1 MKKILILMSFVL
13 PLTILAQTKPMPK
26 KTNGKTTPKNENMR
40 GEMPTHFLYMIMT
53 VEEVKKS
60 KKEETTTTKFRFQSF
75 DSRYSE
81 RLSVSTKNKSST
93 IEVLNLLGRSGW
105 ELVSVNNEHYYF
117 KNRFLAEKR

>member
-13 PLTILAQTKPMPK
+13 PLTILAQTRPMPK
-26 KTNGKTTPKNENMR
+26 KPNGKTAPKNENMR
-40 GEMPTHFLYMIMT
+40 GEKPTHFVYMIMN
-53 VEEVKKS
+53 VEEVKKT
-60 KKEETTTTKFRFQSF
+60 KKEEPTTKYKFQSF

-81 RLSVSTKNKSST
+81 KIYHSIKDKTST
-93 IEVLNLLGRSGW
+93 IEVLNLLGRRGW

>member
-1 MKKILILMSFVL
+1 MKKILILMCFVL
-13 PLTILAQTKPMPK
+13 PLTILAQTRPLPK
-26 KTNGKTTPKNENMR
+26 KPNGKTAPKNENMR
-40 GEMPTHFLYMIMT
+40 GEKPTNFLYMIMT

-60 KKEETTTTKFRFQSF
+60 KKEETPTKFKFQSF

-81 RLSVSTKNKSST
+81 RLSVSTKNKTST

>member
-1 MKKILILMSFVL
+1 MKKILILMCFVL
-13 PLTILAQTKPMPK
+13 PLTILAQTRPMPK
-26 KTNGKTTPKNENMR
+26 KPNSKTAPKNENMR
-40 GEMPTHFLYMIMT
+40 GEKPTHFLYMIMT

-60 KKEETTTTKFRFQSF
+60 KKEETTTKFNFQSF

-81 RLSVSTKNKSST
+81 RLYASTKDKTST
-93 IEVLNLLGRSGW
+93 IEVLNILGRSGW

>member
-13 PLTILAQTKPMPK
+13 PLIILAQTRPMPK
-26 KTNGKTTPKNENMR
+26 KPNGKTAPKNENMR
-40 GEMPTHFLYMIMT
+40 GEKPTHFVYMIMK

-60 KKEETTTTKFRFQSF
+60 KKEESTTKFKIESF

-81 RLSVSTKNKSST
+81 KIYDSIKDKTST
-93 IEVLNLLGRSGW
+93 IEVLNLLGRRGW

>member
-1 MKKILILMSFVL
+1 MKKILILMCFVL
-13 PLTILAQTKPMPK
+13 PLTILAQTRPLPK
-26 KTNGKTTPKNENMR
+26 KPNGKTAPKNENMR
-40 GEMPTHFLYMIMT
+40 GEKPTNFLYMIMT

-60 KKEETTTTKFRFQSF
+60 KKEETSTKFKFQSF

-81 RLSVSTKNKSST
+81 RLSVSTKNKTST

>member
-1 MKKILILMSFVL
+1 MKKILILMCFVL
-13 PLTILAQTKPMPK
+13 PLTLLAQTRPMPK
-26 KTNGKTTPKNENMR
+26 KPNGKTAPKNENMR
-40 GEMPTHFLYMIMT
+40 GEKPTHFLYMIMT

-60 KKEETTTTKFRFQSF
+60 KKEETTNKFKFQSF
-75 DSRYSE
+75 DRRYSE
-81 RLSVSTKNKSST
+81 RLYASTKDKTST

>member
-1 MKKILILMSFVL
+1 MKKILILMCFVL
-13 PLTILAQTKPMPK
+13 PLTILAQTRPLPK
-26 KTNGKTTPKNENMR
+26 KPNGKTAPKNENMR
-40 GEMPTHFLYMIMT
+40 GEKPTNFLYMIMT

-60 KKEETTTTKFRFQSF
+60 KKEETTTKFKFQSF

-81 RLSVSTKNKSST
+81 RLSVSTKNKTST
-93 IEVLNLLGRSGW
+93 IEVLNLLGSSGW

>member
-1 MKKILILMSFVL
+1 MKKILVLMSFVL
-13 PLTILAQTKPMPK
+13 PLTILAQTRPMPSK
-26 KTNGKTTPKNENMR
+26 KPNGKTAPKNENMR
-40 GEMPTHFLYMIMT
+40 GEKPTQFVYMIMK

-60 KKEETTTTKFRFQSF
+60 KKEASTTKFKIESF

-81 RLSVSTKNKSST
+81 KIYDYIKDKTST
-93 IEVLNLLGRSGW
+93 IEVLNLLGRRGW

>member
-1 MKKILILMSFVL
+1 MKKILILMCFVL
-13 PLTILAQTKPMPK
+13 PLTILAQTRPLPK
-26 KTNGKTTPKNENMR
+26 KPNGKTAPKNENMR
-40 GEMPTHFLYMIMT
+40 GEKPTNFLYMIMT

-60 KKEETTTTKFRFQSF
+60 KKEETSTKFKFQSF

-81 RLSVSTKNKSST
+81 RLSVSTKNKTST

-117 KNRFLAEKR
+117 KNRFLAKKR

>member
-13 PLTILAQTKPMPK
+13 PLTILAQTRPMPPK
-26 KTNGKTTPKNENMR
+26 KPNGKTAPKNENMR
-40 GEMPTHFLYMIMT
+40 GEKPTHFVYMIMK

-60 KKEETTTTKFRFQSF
+60 KKEESTTKFKIESF

-81 RLSVSTKNKSST
+81 KIYDSIKDKTST
-93 IEVLNLLGRSGW
+93 IEVLNLLGRRGW

>member
-1 MKKILILMSFVL
+1 MKKILVLMSFVL
-13 PLTILAQTKPMPK
+13 PLTILAQTRPMPSK
-26 KTNGKTTPKNENMR
+26 KPNGKTAPKNENMR
-40 GEMPTHFLYMIMT
+40 GEKPTQFVYMIMK

-60 KKEETTTTKFRFQSF
+60 KKEASTTKFKIESF

-81 RLSVSTKNKSST
+81 KIYDSIKDKTST
-93 IEVLNLLGRSGW
+93 IEVLNLLGRRGW

>member
-1 MKKILILMSFVL
+1 MKKILILMCFVL
-13 PLTILAQTKPMPK
+13 PLTILAQTRPLPK
-26 KTNGKTTPKNENMR
+26 KPNGKTAPKNENMR
-40 GEMPTHFLYMIMT
+40 GEKPTNFLYMIMT

-60 KKEETTTTKFRFQSF
+60 KKEEATTKFKFQSF

-81 RLSVSTKNKSST
+81 RLSVSTKNKTST
-93 IEVLNLLGRSGW
+93 IEVLNLLGSSGW

>member
-1 MKKILILMSFVL
+1 MKKILILMCFVL
-13 PLTILAQTKPMPK
+13 PLTILAQTRPLPK
-26 KTNGKTTPKNENMR
+26 KPNGKTAPKNENMR
-40 GEMPTHFLYMIMT
+40 GEKPTNFLYMIMT

-60 KKEETTTTKFRFQSF
+60 KKEETSTKFKFQSF

-81 RLSVSTKNKSST
+81 RLSVSTKNKTST

-117 KNRFLAEKR
+117 KNRFLGKKR

>member
-40 GEMPTHFLYMIMT
+40 GEMPTHFLYMIMK

-60 KKEETTTTKFRFQSF
+60 KKEEPTTKFKFQSF
-75 DSRYSE
+75 DSRYSGK
-81 RLSVSTKNKSST
+81 LNDIVKDKTST
-93 IEVLNLLGRSGW
+93 IEVLNLLGRRGW

-117 KNRFLAEKR
+117 KNRFLAKNR

>member
-1 MKKILILMSFVL
+1 MKKILILMCFVL
-13 PLTILAQTKPMPK
+13 PLTILAQTRPLPK
-26 KTNGKTTPKNENMR
+26 KPNGKTAPKNENMR
-40 GEMPTHFLYMIMT
+40 GEKPTNFLYMIMT

-60 KKEETTTTKFRFQSF
+60 KKEETTTKFKFQSF

-81 RLSVSTKNKSST
+81 RLSVSTKNKTST

>member
-1 MKKILILMSFVL
+1 MKKILILMCFVL
-13 PLTILAQTKPMPK
+13 PLTILAQTRPMSKKP
-26 KTNGKTTPKNENMR
+26 NGKTAPKNENMR
-40 GEMPTHFLYMIMT
+40 GEKPTHFLYMIMT

-60 KKEETTTTKFRFQSF
+60 KKEETTTKFNFQSF

-81 RLSVSTKNKSST
+81 RLYASTKDKTST

>member
-13 PLTILAQTKPMPK
+13 PLTILAQTRPMSKKP
-26 KTNGKTTPKNENMR
+26 NGKTAPKNENMR
-40 GEMPTHFLYMIMT
+40 GEKPTQFVYMIMK

-60 KKEETTTTKFRFQSF
+60 KKEVSTTKFKIESF

-81 RLSVSTKNKSST
+81 KIHDYIKDKTST
-93 IEVLNLLGRSGW
+93 IEVLNLLGLRGW

-117 KNRFLAEKR
+117 KNRFLVKNK

>member
-1 MKKILILMSFVL
+1 MKKILILMCFVL
-13 PLTILAQTKPMPK
+13 PLTILAQTRPLPK
-26 KTNGKTTPKNENMR
+26 KPNGKTAPKNENMR
-40 GEMPTHFLYMIMT
+40 GEKPTNFLYMIMT

-60 KKEETTTTKFRFQSF
+60 KKEEATTKFKFQSF

-81 RLSVSTKNKSST
+81 RLSVSTKNKTST

>member
-1 MKKILILMSFVL
+1 MKKILILMCFVL
-13 PLTILAQTKPMPK
+13 PLTILAQTRPMPK
-26 KTNGKTTPKNENMR
+26 KPNGKTAPKNENMR
-40 GEMPTHFLYMIMT
+40 GEKPTHFLYMIMT

-60 KKEETTTTKFRFQSF
+60 KKEETTTKFKFQSF

-81 RLSVSTKNKSST
+81 RLNASTKDKTST
-93 IEVLNLLGRSGW
+93 LEVLNLLGRSGW